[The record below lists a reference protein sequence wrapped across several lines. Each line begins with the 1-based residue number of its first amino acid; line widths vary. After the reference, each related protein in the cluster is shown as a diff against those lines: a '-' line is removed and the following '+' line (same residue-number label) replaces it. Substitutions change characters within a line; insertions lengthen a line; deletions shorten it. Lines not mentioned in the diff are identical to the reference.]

1 MKKITAFV
9 LSFLFFPQLV
19 LAYYNPG
26 TPVGFVND
34 FAGIIDSGTKAKL
47 ESDLQ
52 KFEID
57 TKHEITVVTIK
68 SLQDDTIENF
78 AVKLFEDWQIGK
90 KGADNGVLFLVALDD
105 RKMRIE
111 VGYGLEGALPD
122 ATAYQIINQIVKPAF
137 QASDYSKGIVDGTN
151 AIMVA
156 VKGEDVSYLIDSTAK
171 KSSGVSKKLTSD
183 LIYFGFIIVFF
194 FLRMVSY
201 KFSQSKKWWPGGVL
215 GGVFGLII
223 GLFVTGLVLG
233 IFWWALGFG
242 IFGLLLDYFVSK
254 KGPPKGG
261 PGGGMFW
268 GGFGRHGGS
277 GSGGG
282 GFGGFGGGHS
292 GGGGSSGSW

>member
-1 MKKITAFV
+1 MKKITALV

-19 LAYYNPG
+19 FAYYNPG
-26 TPVGFVND
+26 QPTGFVND
-34 FAGIIDSGTKAKL
+34 FAGVIDSGAKTKL

-57 TKHEITVVTIK
+57 TKHEIAVVTIK

-78 AVKLFEDWQIGK
+78 AVKLFEDWKIGK
-90 KGADNGVLFLVALDD
+90 KGADNGVLLLVALDD

-122 ATAYQIINQIVKPAF
+122 ATAYQIINQIIKPEF
-137 QASDYSKGIVDGTN
+137 QAGDYTKGIVDGTS
-151 AIMVA
+151 AIMAA
-156 VKGEDVSYLIDSTAK
+156 VKGEDVSSLVAA
-171 KSSGVSKKLTSD
+171 SSNETGTSKALGKVFGELA
-183 LIYFGFIIVFF
+183 YFIFIAVFF
-194 FLRMVSY
+194 FIRILTY
-201 KFSQSKKWWPGGVL
+201 KLSQSKRWWPGGLL
-215 GGVFGLII
+215 GVGFGLVIS
-223 GLFVTGLVLG
+223 LFVVGFALSMLWWGL
-233 IFWWALGFG
+233 AFG
-242 IFGLLLDYFVSK
+242 LFGLLMDYVMSK

-268 GGFGRHGGS
+268 GGFGGGG

-282 GFGGFGGGHS
+282 GFGGFGGGGS